1 MGRGVIFTETCKNY
15 FYIPQSFLLLDT
27 ISIIN
32 VLLVHTLALETKV
45 STVRGTQI
53 VFWHR
58 YNRYKRLK
66 VKNYILKLYYGA
78 EILIT
83 TVVRLY
89 YRQVATNTTEF
100 YNVETDVTS
109 VQLKGKQQYYQCLI
123 MTFMSI

>member
-1 MGRGVIFTETCKNY
+1 MGWGVIFTETCKNY

-32 VLLVHTLALETKV
+32 VLVVHTLTLETKV
-45 STVRGTQI
+45 STTDSVQY
-53 VFWHR
+53 F
-58 YNRYKRLK
+58 YAYFNRCKKSDIIYKS
-66 VKNYILKLYYGA
+66 

-83 TVVRLY
+83 TVARLY

-109 VQLKGKQQYYQCLI
+109 VQLKGKQQYYQ
-123 MTFMSI
+123 

>member
-1 MGRGVIFTETCKNY
+1 MGWGVIFTETCKNY

-32 VLLVHTLALETKV
+32 VLVVHTLTLETKV
-45 STVRGTQI
+45 STVKGTQII
-53 VFWHR
+53 VFWHRYNRYNR

-66 VKNYILKLYYGA
+66 VKNYILKPYDKSK
-78 EILIT
+78 ILIT
-83 TVVRLY
+83 TVARLY

-109 VQLKGKQQYYQCLI
+109 VQLKGKQQYYQW
-123 MTFMSI
+123 